1 MGASSF
7 RTFPSPVFAAFIS
20 ALPGLVSIFVMS
32 QPCNPIRQKAMTMH
46 LLVVICSS
54 CFLRSVDIA
63 RQVLP
68 IIVKLWPSR
77 LAAIFNCCT
86 DYFLVD
92 IGGNICTFCHGL
104 FIIKKTGLLRYF
116 LCRVN
121 KNPGHRPSSA
131 LSVSHHEA
139 LHTISRQAGRRWP
152 APDSGLPVMRDRS
165 QGISKKKSEKKAHQT
180 GLIAVSTGKFAM
192 NQGANSAP

>member
-1 MGASSF
+1 
-7 RTFPSPVFAAFIS
+7 
-20 ALPGLVSIFVMS
+20 
-32 QPCNPIRQKAMTMH
+32 MTMH
-46 LLVVICSS
+46 LLVVICPS

-92 IGGNICTFCHGL
+92 IGGNIGTFCHGL

-121 KNPGHRPSSA
+121 KNPGHRPGPV

-152 APDSGLPVMRDRS
+152 APDSGLPVMRD
-165 QGISKKKSEKKAHQT
+165 
-180 GLIAVSTGKFAM
+180 
-192 NQGANSAP
+192 